1 MVSLDN
7 ADVVET
13 FAVEFFKRLIDEF
26 DCWHNEQHAQSHR
39 TKAHRNRGRDQRFAT
54 ASRKLNYDSPYATRD
69 CVSASTNCLRLI
81 GAHVPANRCRQQGRK
96 YRMERIG

>member
-26 DCWHNEQHAQSHR
+26 ECWNNEQHAQSHR
-39 TKAHRNRGRDQRFAT
+39 TKAHRNRGRDQRFST
-54 ASRKLNYDSPYATRD
+54 ASRKLNHDSPHATHD
-69 CVSASTNCLRLI
+69 CVSASTNGLYLI
-81 GAHVPANRCRQQGRK
+81 GAHARANRCRQQGSK
-96 YRMERIG
+96 CRMESI